1 MTAFTTTALFS
12 EVIDG
17 GAITCDLPT
26 GWKDVS
32 EIRQVPDHQE
42 VYIGPGSDEPCFV
55 VEILERQGSVPDE
68 EAARFFFDDLAA
80 ANGSKESSF
89 SVQTVASE
97 LNMHS
102 GIGMQRFAKGRDY
115 DVDGNVRPHQ
125 EVVDVQIELCVVRLA
140 QVETDLLLT
149 LSRNKPK
156 ADLKLSEEFRRILST
171 IKILDWDLFG
181 S

>member
-1 MTAFTTTALFS
+1 MIPFTTIALFS

-17 GAITCDLPT
+17 GAITCDLPA

-32 EIRQVPDHQE
+32 DIRQVPDHQE
-42 VYIGPGSDEPCFV
+42 VYIGPSADDPCFV
-55 VEILERQGSVPDE
+55 IEILERQDSVPDD
-68 EAARFFFDDLAA
+68 EAARFFFDDLAG

-89 SVQTVASE
+89 SVQTVTSE

-102 GIGMQRFAKGRDY
+102 GIGMQRFAKGKDY
-115 DVDGNVRPHQ
+115 DAEGNLRPHQ

-149 LSRNKPK
+149 LSRNKSK
-156 ADLKLSEEFRRILST
+156 ADEKLSEEFRRILST
-171 IKILDWDLFG
+171 LRILDWDLFG